1 MESGREKGERKKE
14 EEKKKEAR
22 VTRTG
27 EGEAIE
33 LNEGEGWDV

>member
-27 EGEAIE
+27 EGKAID
-33 LNEGEGWDV
+33 EGEGWDV